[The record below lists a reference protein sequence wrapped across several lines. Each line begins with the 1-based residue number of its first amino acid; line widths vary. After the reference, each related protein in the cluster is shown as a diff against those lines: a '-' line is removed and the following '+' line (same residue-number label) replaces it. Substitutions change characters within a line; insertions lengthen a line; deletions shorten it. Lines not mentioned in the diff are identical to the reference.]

1 MNRLQ
6 LKIWHPVHRFGLPV
20 GLLVFVLLEVILAC
34 LHPPPRSPT
43 REEECRTTD
52 NCQARRLPEVHPEY
66 SAIASMIQ
74 RVNPPSLSAA
84 LTLQQC
90 LSGDTEE
97 KYHQTID
104 RLIPTSRLQ
113 RSVGQRKRKS
123 NPGTL
128 FSFLGDSAHGKH
140 AV

>member
-1 MNRLQ
+1 MDIVTGISIADTMIRETPRNFKQVLQ
-6 LKIWHPVHRFGLPV
+6 PKSRWCRPCIHANGSNFKH
-20 GLLVFVLLEVILAC
+20 LLGCFK
-34 LHPPPRSPT
+34 
-43 REEECRTTD
+43 
-52 NCQARRLPEVHPEY
+52 ARRLPEVHPEY